1 MRLREYDVSHAK
13 SIKNDFEVDFNK
25 LAQVRF
31 EELLDKLQSLDIK
44 YIFLDMDGTIVEY
57 CNGNSMFIDNW
68 FKSHQFYYKEPLL
81 SNIMMVKRLSQRL
94 GCKVFIL
101 SGAPNN
107 VVMHDKLKWLE
118 NWVDFVDNEDIFFIG
133 NQEYKINSIEQIL
146 ETFIPQEEV
155 KKLSKEKVL
164 LIDDE
169 LENLRKAEHNG
180 YSVMHVSS
188 LCV

>member
-44 YIFLDMDGTIVEY
+44 YIFLDMDGTIVED

-68 FKSHQFYYKEPLL
+68 FKSHQFYYKTPLV
-81 SNIMMVKRLSQRL
+81 SNIKMIERLSQRL

-107 VVMHDKLKWLE
+107 LVMEAKMSWLRDWTPFVHDVFL
-118 NWVDFVDNEDIFFIG
+118 IG
-133 NQEYKINSIEQIL
+133 NQEYKVDSIQQVL
-146 ETFIPQEEV
+146 ESRLPREEIEA
-155 KKLSKEKVL
+155 LNKESVL

-169 LENLRKAEHNG
+169 LENLRKAERNG
-180 YSVMHVSS
+180 YSVLHVSS
-188 LCV
+188 LCM

>member
-1 MRLREYDVSHAK
+1 MRLREYDVSYAK

-68 FKSHQFYYKEPLL
+68 FKSHQFYYKTPLV
-81 SNIMMVKRLSQRL
+81 SNIKMIERLSQRL

-107 VVMHDKLKWLE
+107 LVMEAKMSWLRDWTPFVHDVFL
-118 NWVDFVDNEDIFFIG
+118 IG
-133 NQEYKINSIEQIL
+133 NQEYKVDSIQQVL
-146 ETFIPQEEV
+146 ESRLPREEIEA
-155 KKLSKEKVL
+155 LNKESVL

-169 LENLRKAEHNG
+169 LENLRKAERNG
-180 YSVMHVSS
+180 YSVLHVSS
-188 LCV
+188 LCM

>member
-68 FKSHQFYYKEPLL
+68 FKSHQFYYKTPLV
-81 SNIMMVKRLSQRL
+81 SNIKMIERLSQRL

-107 VVMHDKLKWLE
+107 LVMEAKMSWLRDWTPFVHDVFL
-118 NWVDFVDNEDIFFIG
+118 IG
-133 NQEYKINSIEQIL
+133 NQEYKVDSIQQVL
-146 ETFIPQEEV
+146 ESRLPREEIEA
-155 KKLSKEKVL
+155 LNKESVL

-188 LCV
+188 LCM

>member
-68 FKSHQFYYKEPLL
+68 FKSHQFYYKTPLV
-81 SNIMMVKRLSQRL
+81 SNIKMIERLSQRL

-107 VVMHDKLKWLE
+107 LVMEAKMSWLRDWTPFVHDVFL
-118 NWVDFVDNEDIFFIG
+118 IG
-133 NQEYKINSIEQIL
+133 NQEYKVDSIQQVL
-146 ETFIPQEEV
+146 ESRLPREEIEA
-155 KKLSKEKVL
+155 LNKESVL

-169 LENLRKAEHNG
+169 LENLRKAERNG
-180 YSVMHVSS
+180 YSVLHVSS

>member
-68 FKSHQFYYKEPLL
+68 FKSHQFYYKTPLV
-81 SNIMMVKRLSQRL
+81 SNIKMIERLSQRL

-107 VVMHDKLKWLE
+107 LVMEAKMSWLRDWTPFVHDVFL
-118 NWVDFVDNEDIFFIG
+118 IG
-133 NQEYKINSIEQIL
+133 NQEYKVDSIQQVL
-146 ETFIPQEEV
+146 ESRLPREEIEA
-155 KKLSKEKVL
+155 LNKESVL

-169 LENLRKAEHNG
+169 LENLRKAERNG
-180 YSVMHVSS
+180 YSVLH
-188 LCV
+188 

>member
-68 FKSHQFYYKEPLL
+68 FKSHQFYYKTPLV
-81 SNIMMVKRLSQRL
+81 SNIKMIERLSQRL

-107 VVMHDKLKWLE
+107 LVMEAKMSWLRDWASFVHDVFL
-118 NWVDFVDNEDIFFIG
+118 IG
-133 NQEYKINSIEQIL
+133 NQEYKVDSIQQVL
-146 ETFIPQEEV
+146 ESRLPREEIEA
-155 KKLSKEKVL
+155 LNKESVL

-169 LENLRKAEHNG
+169 LENLRKAERNG
-180 YSVMHVSS
+180 YSVLHVSS
-188 LCV
+188 LCM

>member
-1 MRLREYDVSHAK
+1 MRLREYDISHAK
-13 SIKNDFEVDFNK
+13 SITNEFEVDFNK

-68 FKSHQFYYKEPLL
+68 FKPHQFYYKTPLV
-81 SNIMMVKRLSQRL
+81 SNIKMIERLSQRL

-107 VVMHDKLKWLE
+107 LVMEAKMSWLRDWMPFVHDVFL
-118 NWVDFVDNEDIFFIG
+118 IG
-133 NQEYKINSIEQIL
+133 NQEYKVDSIQQVL
-146 ETFIPQEEV
+146 ESRLPREEIET
-155 KKLSKEKVL
+155 LNKERIL

-169 LENLRKAEHNG
+169 LENLRKAERNG

-188 LCV
+188 LCM

>member
-68 FKSHQFYYKEPLL
+68 FKSHQFYYKTPLV
-81 SNIMMVKRLSQRL
+81 SNIKMIERLSQRL

-107 VVMHDKLKWLE
+107 LVMEAKMSWLRDWTPFVHDVFL
-118 NWVDFVDNEDIFFIG
+118 IG
-133 NQEYKINSIEQIL
+133 NQEYKVDSIQQVL
-146 ETFIPQEEV
+146 ESRLPREEIEV
-155 KKLSKEKVL
+155 LNKESVL

-169 LENLRKAEHNG
+169 LENLRKAERNG
-180 YSVMHVSS
+180 YSVLHVSS
-188 LCV
+188 LCM

>member
-13 SIKNDFEVDFNK
+13 SFTNDFEVDFNK

-68 FKSHQFYYKEPLL
+68 FKPHQFYYKTPLV
-81 SNIMMVKRLSQRL
+81 SNIKMIERLSQRL

-107 VVMHDKLKWLE
+107 LVMEAKMSWLRDWTPFVHDVFL
-118 NWVDFVDNEDIFFIG
+118 IG
-133 NQEYKINSIEQIL
+133 NQEHKVDSIQQVL
-146 ETFIPQEEV
+146 ESRLPREEI
-155 KKLSKEKVL
+155 KTLNKERIL

-169 LENLRKAEHNG
+169 LENLRKAERNG
-180 YSVMHVSS
+180 YSVLHVSS

>member
-68 FKSHQFYYKEPLL
+68 FKSHQFYYKTPLV
-81 SNIMMVKRLSQRL
+81 SNIKMIERLSQRL

-107 VVMHDKLKWLE
+107 LVMEAKMSWLRDWTPFVHDVFL
-118 NWVDFVDNEDIFFIG
+118 IG
-133 NQEYKINSIEQIL
+133 NQEYKVDSIQQVL
-146 ETFIPQEEV
+146 ESRLPREEIEA
-155 KKLSKEKVL
+155 LNKESVL

-169 LENLRKAEHNG
+169 LENLRKAERNG
-180 YSVMHVSS
+180 YSVLHVSS
-188 LCV
+188 LCM

>member
-68 FKSHQFYYKEPLL
+68 FKSHQFYYKTPLV
-81 SNIMMVKRLSQRL
+81 SNIKMIERLSQRL

-107 VVMHDKLKWLE
+107 LVMEAKMSWLRDWTPFVHDVFLI
-118 NWVDFVDNEDIFFIG
+118 D
-133 NQEYKINSIEQIL
+133 NQEYKVDSIQQVL
-146 ETFIPQEEV
+146 ESRLPREEIEA
-155 KKLSKEKVL
+155 LNKESVL

-169 LENLRKAEHNG
+169 LENLRKAERNG
-180 YSVMHVSS
+180 YSVLHVSS
-188 LCV
+188 LCM

>member
-31 EELLDKLQSLDIK
+31 EELLDRLQSLDIK

-68 FKSHQFYYKEPLL
+68 FKSHQFYYKTPLV
-81 SNIMMVKRLSQRL
+81 SNIKMIERLSQRL

-107 VVMHDKLKWLE
+107 LVMEAKMSWLRDWTPFVHDVFL
-118 NWVDFVDNEDIFFIG
+118 IG
-133 NQEYKINSIEQIL
+133 NQEYKVDSIQQVL
-146 ETFIPQEEV
+146 ESRLPREEIEA
-155 KKLSKEKVL
+155 LNKESVL

-169 LENLRKAEHNG
+169 LENLRKAERNG
-180 YSVMHVSS
+180 YSVLHVSS
-188 LCV
+188 LCM

>member
-1 MRLREYDVSHAK
+1 MRLREYDISHAK
-13 SIKNDFEVDFNK
+13 SFTNDFEVDFNK

-68 FKSHQFYYKEPLL
+68 FKPHQFYYKTPLV
-81 SNIMMVKRLSQRL
+81 SNIKMIERLSQRL

-107 VVMHDKLKWLE
+107 LVMEAKMSWLRDWTPFVHDVFL
-118 NWVDFVDNEDIFFIG
+118 IG
-133 NQEYKINSIEQIL
+133 NQEHKVDSIQQVL
-146 ETFIPQEEV
+146 ESRLPREEI
-155 KKLSKEKVL
+155 KTLNKERIL

-169 LENLRKAEHNG
+169 LENLRKAERNG
-180 YSVMHVSS
+180 YSVLHVSS

>member
-13 SIKNDFEVDFNK
+13 SIKNEFEVDFNK

-68 FKSHQFYYKEPLL
+68 FKSHQFYYKTPLV
-81 SNIMMVKRLSQRL
+81 SNIKMIERLSQRL

-107 VVMHDKLKWLE
+107 LVMEAKMSWLRDWTPFVHDVFL
-118 NWVDFVDNEDIFFIG
+118 IG
-133 NQEYKINSIEQIL
+133 NQEHKVDSIQQVL
-146 ETFIPQEEV
+146 ESRLPREEI
-155 KKLSKEKVL
+155 KTLNKERIL

-169 LENLRKAEHNG
+169 LENLRKAERNG
-180 YSVMHVSS
+180 YSVLHVSS

>member
-1 MRLREYDVSHAK
+1 MRLRGYDVSHAK
-13 SIKNDFEVDFNK
+13 SFTNDFEVDFNK

-68 FKSHQFYYKEPLL
+68 FKPHQFYYKTPLV
-81 SNIMMVKRLSQRL
+81 SNIKMIERLSQRL

-107 VVMHDKLKWLE
+107 LVMEAKMSWLRDWTPFVHDVFL
-118 NWVDFVDNEDIFFIG
+118 IG
-133 NQEYKINSIEQIL
+133 NQEHKVDSIQQVL
-146 ETFIPQEEV
+146 ESRLPREEI
-155 KKLSKEKVL
+155 KTLNKERIL

-169 LENLRKAEHNG
+169 LENLRKAERNG
-180 YSVMHVSS
+180 YSVLHVSS

>member
-1 MRLREYDVSHAK
+1 MRLREHDVSRAK
-13 SIKNDFEVDFNK
+13 SFTNDFEVDFNK

-57 CNGNSMFIDNW
+57 CNDNSMFIDNW
-68 FKSHQFYYKEPLL
+68 FKPHQFYYKTPLV
-81 SNIMMVKRLSQRL
+81 SNIKMIERLSQRL

-107 VVMHDKLKWLE
+107 LVMEAKMSWLRDWTPFVHDVFL
-118 NWVDFVDNEDIFFIG
+118 IG
-133 NQEYKINSIEQIL
+133 NQEYKVDSIQQVL
-146 ETFIPQEEV
+146 ESRLPREEI
-155 KKLSKEKVL
+155 KTLNKERIL

-169 LENLRKAEHNG
+169 LENLRKAERNG
-180 YSVMHVSS
+180 YSVLHVSS
-188 LCV
+188 LCM

>member
-68 FKSHQFYYKEPLL
+68 FKSHQFYYKTPLV
-81 SNIMMVKRLSQRL
+81 SNIKMIERLSQRL

-107 VVMHDKLKWLE
+107 LVMEAKMSWLRDWTPFVHDVFL
-118 NWVDFVDNEDIFFIG
+118 IG
-133 NQEYKINSIEQIL
+133 NQEYKVDSIQQVLESRLPREEIETLNKERIL
-146 ETFIPQEEV
+146 F
-155 KKLSKEKVL
+155 
-164 LIDDE
+164 IDDE
-169 LENLRKAEHNG
+169 LENLRKAERNG
-180 YSVMHVSS
+180 YSVLHVSS
-188 LCV
+188 LCM

>member
-68 FKSHQFYYKEPLL
+68 FKSHQFYYKTPLV
-81 SNIMMVKRLSQRL
+81 SNIKMIERLSQRL

-107 VVMHDKLKWLE
+107 LVMEAKMSWLRDWTPFVHDVFL
-118 NWVDFVDNEDIFFIG
+118 IG
-133 NQEYKINSIEQIL
+133 NQEYKVDSIQQVL
-146 ETFIPQEEV
+146 ESRLPREEIEA
-155 KKLSKEKVL
+155 LNKESVL

-169 LENLRKAEHNG
+169 LENLRKAERNG

-188 LCV
+188 LCM

>member
-13 SIKNDFEVDFNK
+13 SIKNEFEVDFNK

-68 FKSHQFYYKEPLL
+68 FKSHQFYYKTPLV
-81 SNIMMVKRLSQRL
+81 SNIKMIERLSQRL

-107 VVMHDKLKWLE
+107 LVMEAKISWLKDWMPFVHDVFL
-118 NWVDFVDNEDIFFIG
+118 IG
-133 NQEYKINSIEQIL
+133 NQEHKVDSIQQVL
-146 ETFIPQEEV
+146 ESRLPREEI
-155 KKLSKEKVL
+155 KTLNKERIL

-169 LENLRKAEHNG
+169 LENLRKAERNG
-180 YSVMHVSS
+180 YSVLHVSS

>member
-13 SIKNDFEVDFNK
+13 SFTNDFEVDFNK

-68 FKSHQFYYKEPLL
+68 FKPHQFYYKTPLV
-81 SNIMMVKRLSQRL
+81 SNIKMIERLSQRL

-107 VVMHDKLKWLE
+107 LVMEAKMSWLRDWMPFVHDVFL
-118 NWVDFVDNEDIFFIG
+118 IG
-133 NQEYKINSIEQIL
+133 NQEHKVDSIQQVL
-146 ETFIPQEEV
+146 ESRLPREEI
-155 KKLSKEKVL
+155 KTLNKERIL

-169 LENLRKAEHNG
+169 LENLRKAERNG
-180 YSVMHVSS
+180 YSVLHVSS

>member
-13 SIKNDFEVDFNK
+13 SFTNDFEVDFNK

-68 FKSHQFYYKEPLL
+68 FKPHQFYYKTPLV
-81 SNIMMVKRLSQRL
+81 SNIKMIERLSQRL

-107 VVMHDKLKWLE
+107 LVMEAKMSWLRDWTPFVHDVFL
-118 NWVDFVDNEDIFFIG
+118 IG
-133 NQEYKINSIEQIL
+133 NQEHKVDSIQQVL
-146 ETFIPQEEV
+146 ESRLPREEIEA
-155 KKLSKEKVL
+155 LNKESVL

-169 LENLRKAEHNG
+169 LENLRKAERNG
-180 YSVMHVSS
+180 YSVLHVSS
-188 LCV
+188 LCM

>member
-68 FKSHQFYYKEPLL
+68 FKPHQFYYKTPLV
-81 SNIMMVKRLSQRL
+81 SNIKMIERLSQRL

-107 VVMHDKLKWLE
+107 LVMEAKMSWLRDWTPFVHDVFL
-118 NWVDFVDNEDIFFIG
+118 IG
-133 NQEYKINSIEQIL
+133 NQEHKVDSIQQVL
-146 ETFIPQEEV
+146 ESRLPREEI
-155 KKLSKEKVL
+155 KTLNKERIL

-169 LENLRKAEHNG
+169 LENLRKAERNG
-180 YSVMHVSS
+180 YSVLHVSS

>member
-13 SIKNDFEVDFNK
+13 SIKNEFEVDFNK

-57 CNGNSMFIDNW
+57 CNNNSMFIDNW
-68 FKSHQFYYKEPLL
+68 FKPHQFYYKTPLV
-81 SNIMMVKRLSQRL
+81 SNIKMIERLSQRL

-107 VVMHDKLKWLE
+107 LVMEAKMSWLRDWTPFVHDVFL
-118 NWVDFVDNEDIFFIG
+118 IG
-133 NQEYKINSIEQIL
+133 NQECKVDSIQQVL
-146 ETFIPQEEV
+146 ESCLPREEIEA
-155 KKLSKEKVL
+155 LNKESVL

-169 LENLRKAEHNG
+169 LDNLRKAERNG
-180 YSVMHVSS
+180 YSVLHVSS

>member
-13 SIKNDFEVDFNK
+13 SIKIDFEVDFNK

-57 CNGNSMFIDNW
+57 CDGNSMFIDNW
-68 FKSHQFYYKEPLL
+68 FKSHQFYYKTPLV
-81 SNIMMVKRLSQRL
+81 SNIKMIERLSQRL

-107 VVMHDKLKWLE
+107 LVMEAKMSWLRDWTPFVHDVFL
-118 NWVDFVDNEDIFFIG
+118 IG
-133 NQEYKINSIEQIL
+133 NQEYKVDSIQQVL
-146 ETFIPQEEV
+146 ESRLPREEIEA
-155 KKLSKEKVL
+155 LNKESVL

-169 LENLRKAEHNG
+169 LENLRKAERNG
-180 YSVMHVSS
+180 YSVLHVSS
-188 LCV
+188 LCM

>member
-57 CNGNSMFIDNW
+57 CDGNSMFIDNW
-68 FKSHQFYYKEPLL
+68 FKSHQFYYKTPLV
-81 SNIMMVKRLSQRL
+81 SNIKMIERLSQRL

-107 VVMHDKLKWLE
+107 LVMEAKMSWLRDWTPFVHDVFL
-118 NWVDFVDNEDIFFIG
+118 IG
-133 NQEYKINSIEQIL
+133 NQEYKVDSIQQVL
-146 ETFIPQEEV
+146 ESRLPREEIEA
-155 KKLSKEKVL
+155 LNKESVL

-169 LENLRKAEHNG
+169 LENLRKAERNG
-180 YSVMHVSS
+180 YSVLHVSS
-188 LCV
+188 LCM